1 MEDIKENI
9 EKQGK
14 DPGDL
19 TKMNFIIILSTLLS
33 VLDSYHIKFHPY
45 LCSDSWYLNF
55 TKEKFP

>member
-19 TKMNFIIILSTLLS
+19 TKMTFHNNFK
-33 VLDSYHIKFHPY
+33 H
-45 LCSDSWYLNF
+45 F
-55 TKEKFP
+55 TISS